1 MGSMN
6 ERIKQRRRE
15 LGITQKELADMLSIS
30 DKTVSRWESG
40 NQMPDALLLP
50 DLAEA
55 LKITLNDLYGI
66 KSEGNTERTDTTPK
80 PEQPSVKIGII
91 TGYKIAMV
99 IGIVVTVLGAIYL
112 THADIIRGTDEGR
125 MFGQLVLFGGC
136 FVLLISELAYV
147 IFYRTKSVYNYA
159 YLANDITYSGLA
171 AVITAFLFLFL
182 LPFFHAFLFRLW
194 YAIGVTAVAVIL
206 LIMLF
211 AQKRA
216 LRKEGIYIGKV
227 VSKISIIL
235 AAISVLG
242 FAAVCVIMAVYTN
255 NVKESSMIAMQIF
268 YTMDLEGW
276 EHRAQYYTYLLTSI
290 PLTATLLMNYI
301 ELMIR
306 AGSKSR

>member
-1 MGSMN
+1 MN

-66 KSEGNTERTDTTPK
+66 KSETNTEGNDKIPK
-80 PEQPSVKIGII
+80 PEQPSVKIGAVM
-91 TGYKIAMV
+91 GYKMGMI

-112 THADIIRGTDEGR
+112 SHADIIRGTDEGR
-125 MFGQLVLFGGC
+125 MFGQIVLYGGC
-136 FVLLISELAYV
+136 AILLFSELFYV
-147 IFYRTKSVYNYA
+147 IFYRTKSVYNYS
-159 YLANDITYSGLA
+159 YLIEDITYSGLA
-171 AVITAFLFLFL
+171 AVIVAFLFLFL
-182 LPFFHAFLFRLW
+182 LLFFHAFSFSAL
-194 YAIGVTAVAVIL
+194 YVIYVTIAAVML

-216 LRKEGIYIGKV
+216 LRKEGVCIGKV

-235 AAISVLG
+235 VIISILS

-255 NVKESSMIAMQIF
+255 NAKEHSSMIAMQF
-268 YTMDLEGW
+268 YYTENLERW
-276 EHRAQYYTYLLTSI
+276 EHKAKYYTYLLTSI
-290 PLTATLLMNYI
+290 PLTATLLINYI
-301 ELMIR
+301 ELMIK
-306 AGSKSR
+306 ANSKR